1 MLLTKLFYFF
11 CGYLVIRVEGQYPER
26 FLNVCAKRGILL
38 WNVFPR
44 SKTLITCHISN
55 RHFKCLPEIVVKTGV
70 SVKIAEKHGLPVIL
84 AALKKRKGFVA
95 GLLAFFFLLISV
107 NQFIW
112 KIEIVGCETV
122 SKTQV
127 EQKLAE
133 YGLKIG
139 AFRPLLD
146 EKKLQNRVLIDMPEL
161 AWLWANKKGS
171 KVIVEVKEKVPM
183 PQMFDIH
190 DFCNIVAKKDGVIDA
205 MVVKSGVPMVALGD
219 TVQKGDILVSGLI
232 LSEKGVA
239 PRQVQSEA
247 EIIARVWYEESK
259 TFPLWET
266 RAVATGEKESRY
278 MLHLFGWN
286 LDLSFGKKP
295 AYSQFVQEEKNYEL
309 SFFGK
314 YLGLGLTKTTYFE
327 QESLKERMSVESI
340 VAHGTQEIEQE
351 IDQKTAPNSQKKESK
366 AEYRLVDED
375 HVEVTVVA
383 EYLEDIA
390 EKVRVQ

>member
-1 MLLTKLFYFF
+1 MFLTRLFYFC

-44 SKTLITCHISN
+44 AKTLITCHISN
-55 RHFKCLPEIVVKTGV
+55 RHFKRLPELVVKTGV
-70 SVKIAEKHGLPVIL
+70 SVQILEKHGLPVVL
-84 AALKKRKGFVA
+84 ANLKKRKGFVA
-95 GLLAFFFLLISV
+95 GILAFFVLLITV

-122 SKTQV
+122 SQALVK
-127 EQKLAE
+127 ERLAE

-139 AFRPLLD
+139 AFRPFLD
-146 EKKLQNRVLIDMPEL
+146 EKKIQNRVLIEVPEL
-161 AWLWANKKGS
+161 AWLWANKRGS
-171 KVIVEVKEKVPM
+171 KVIVEVKEKVPV

-266 RAVATGEKESRY
+266 REVATGEKENRY

-295 AYSQFVQEEKNYEL
+295 GFSRYVQEEKNYEL

-314 YLGLGLTKTTYFE
+314 YLGLGLTRTTFFE
-327 QESLKERMSVESI
+327 QESLRERMSVESI
-340 VAHGTQEIEQE
+340 VAHGTQDIEQA

-366 AEYRLVDED
+366 AEFRLVDED
-375 HVEVTVVA
+375 HVEVMVVA